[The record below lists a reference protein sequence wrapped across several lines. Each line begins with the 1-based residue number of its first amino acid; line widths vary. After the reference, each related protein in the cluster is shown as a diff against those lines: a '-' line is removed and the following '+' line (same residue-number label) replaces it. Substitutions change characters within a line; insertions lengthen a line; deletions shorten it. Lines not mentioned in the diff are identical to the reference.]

1 MVEPPVQQWKP
12 SSASS
17 KVFPR
22 PFYSLKVLCTL
33 IINIR
38 YLQREAPFN
47 DKPCLTFFCS
57 VLQTPIA
64 VRYPYSVPLPA
75 RLSAH
80 HHPWRFTLHLHF
92 HTSQLRPWASP
103 SSLEALARLGLAT
116 QPGLLALR
124 FANLH
129 IYSPR
134 SPPRLLL
141 SPLHL
146 TSSLYVTSPTST
158 LLLLF
163 LPRGASHPF
172 SRVAFPL
179 LALFFFFVSLVT
191 DIDRQQNL
199 SSLLPVPC
207 PWLFTLALVSLSCIV
222 SLPLHADA
230 ALDHPPLYSIVSPL
244 VRPAR
249 VQHFRTTSQAYYQK
263 ITHSSRTRPDS

>member
-1 MVEPPVQQWKP
+1 MSDLFSVASFRTPV
-12 SSASS
+12 
-17 KVFPR
+17 
-22 PFYSLKVLCTL
+22 
-33 IINIR
+33 
-38 YLQREAPFN
+38 
-47 DKPCLTFFCS
+47 
-57 VLQTPIA
+57 A

-92 HTSQLRPWASP
+92 HTSQLRPWTSP

-158 LLLLF
+158 LFLLLF
-163 LPRGASHPF
+163 PRGASHPF

-179 LALFFFFVSLVT
+179 LAFLFLSLVT

-199 SSLLPVPC
+199 SSLLLVPC
-207 PWLFTLALVSLSCIV
+207 PWPFTLALVSLSCIV
-222 SLPLHADA
+222 SLPLHAHA

-249 VQHFRTTSQAYYQK
+249 VQHFRTTSQAHYQK
-263 ITHSSRTRPDS
+263 ITHSSRKRPDS

>member
-179 LALFFFFVSLVT
+179 LALFFFFCVFGHRYRQTAEPLIASASPLSLALHPCTCLIVLHRVSAAPRRRRPRSSAPLFHCLT
-191 DIDRQQNL
+191 LGSTGPRTAFQNHQP
-199 SSLLPVPC
+199 SLLSKDYA
-207 PWLFTLALVSLSCIV
+207 FLS
-222 SLPLHADA
+222 
-230 ALDHPPLYSIVSPL
+230 Y
-244 VRPAR
+244 
-249 VQHFRTTSQAYYQK
+249 TT
-263 ITHSSRTRPDS
+263 